1 MGLREMLGLVS
12 KPKTIPTDIFANIVG
27 HEDAKAVLTMALESV
42 KPVHVL
48 LKGPFGIGKT
58 ELMQDIKNYV
68 GEKNSHWAIGSRT
81 SKSGLSDLFIT
92 NPNIQYLFID
102 EFESLPRKDQY
113 VLLSA
118 MQDGVI
124 SETLYGKTKG
134 RKVKVNVRVF
144 ASSND
149 TRKIDRALLTR
160 FTVVNMDGYT
170 EDEFVDISF
179 KKAETEGV
187 EKDTIELIARAVY
200 KTFYEPNVRD
210 VIKIARLSKGDED
223 KIIKLIMVLGTK
235 KQWEKEQ

>member
-1 MGLREMLGLVS
+1 MKLDF
-12 KPKTIPTDIFANIVG
+12 KTWFGSRKQKSMDGIFDNIVG
-27 HEDAKAVLTMALESV
+27 HDDAKAVLAMAMESV

-58 ELMQDIKNYV
+58 ELMEDIKDYV

-92 NPNIQYLFID
+92 HPNIEYLFID
-102 EFESLPRKDQY
+102 EMESLPRKDQY

-118 MQDGVI
+118 MQDGVV

-160 FTVVNMDGYT
+160 FTIVNMEGYS
-170 EDEFVDISF
+170 EDQFVQIALAKSLGENI
-179 KKAETEGV
+179 ETE
-187 EKDTIELIARAVY
+187 TIEFIARAVY
-200 KTFYEPNVRD
+200 KTFFEPTVRD
-210 VIKIARLSKGDED
+210 VMKVARMSKGDED
-223 KIIKLIMVLGTK
+223 KIIKLIAVLGIK
-235 KQWEKEQ
+235 KPWECA

>member
-1 MGLREMLGLVS
+1 MGLMERLGFSS
-12 KPKTIPTDIFANIVG
+12 KPKPITADIFSNIVG
-27 HEDAKAVLTMALESV
+27 HEDAKEVLTMAMEST

-48 LKGPFGIGKT
+48 LKGPFGVGKT
-58 ELMQDIKNYV
+58 ELMEDIKNFV

-92 NPNIQYLFID
+92 NPNIEYLFID
-102 EFESLPRKDQY
+102 EFESLPKKDQY

-134 RKVKVNVRVF
+134 RKVKVSVRVF

-160 FTVVNMDGYT
+160 FTVVNMSGYT
-170 EDEFVDISF
+170 EDQFVKIAFAKCMESIE
-179 KKAETEGV
+179 AETLEF
-187 EKDTIELIARAVY
+187 IARAVY
-200 KTFYEPNVRD
+200 KTFHEPTVRD
-210 VIKIARLSKGDED
+210 VLRIVNLSKGDED
-223 KIIKLIMVLGTK
+223 KILKLITILGVK
-235 KQWEKEQ
+235 KLQ